1 MEEKECGGTLKK
13 QVNKKFKERSLTP
26 KAVIFTEEILCQ
38 KKVVFLHKRSIMV
51 ALRQQ
56 FIEDKQGNR
65 IAVLMPIDQYNKLLD
80 QLEDINDIR
89 AYDAAKA
96 EDDEIIPFDQAV
108 NEIEKKEDCILIE
121 EIQVDIES

>member
-1 MEEKECGGTLKK
+1 MG
-13 QVNKKFKERSLTP
+13 
-26 KAVIFTEEILCQ
+26 
-38 KKVVFLHKRSIMV
+38 

-65 IAVLMPIDQYNKLLD
+65 IAVLIPIDQYNKLLE
-80 QLEDINDIR
+80 QLEDIDDIR

-108 NEIEKKEDCILIE
+108 NEIEKKRNDL
-121 EIQVDIES
+121 